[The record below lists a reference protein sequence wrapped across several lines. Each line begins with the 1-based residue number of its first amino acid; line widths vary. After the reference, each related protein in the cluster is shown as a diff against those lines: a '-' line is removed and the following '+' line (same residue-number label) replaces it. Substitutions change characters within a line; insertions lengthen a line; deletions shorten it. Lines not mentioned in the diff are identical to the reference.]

1 MLKTGLLEMMK
12 KPTTSIGAFTSWAKP
27 MFESHIDQTRTIT
40 YVPDKVGDHAQTRG
54 HPTLALRDRTE
65 FASWADRFMAKFT
78 SSVEVPSGLHTWA
91 TDILQSAGDNGFY
104 CDWADMTD
112 PLLQIVRNA
121 LASPHPRQTSTGMV
135 QFACLAQ
142 RQLSSEGWLGPLDIV
157 LLALACCGLD
167 ESEVSVFKVGSK
179 YALKSSMYWAKTH
192 GLEIDLRF
200 DHAAR
205 IHMEAINVRSSDR
218 RTRFGKAL
226 LAGQS

>member
-1 MLKTGLLEMMK
+1 MTKR
-12 KPTTSIGAFTSWAKP
+12 PTASIGGFTSWAKP
-27 MFESHIDQTRTIT
+27 MFESHIDETRTIT
-40 YVPDKVGDHAQTRG
+40 YVPDEEGGHAQTHG
-54 HPTLALRDRTE
+54 HPKRVLRVRTE

-78 SSVEVPSGLHTWA
+78 SSVEVPSGLHNWA
-91 TDILQSAGDNGFY
+91 TDVLQSAGDDGFY

-121 LASPHPRQTSTGMV
+121 LASPHPRQTSTGMM

-142 RQLSSEGWLGPLDIV
+142 RQLSSQGSLGPLDIA

-167 ESEVSVFKVGSK
+167 QSEVSVFKVGSK

-200 DHAAR
+200 DHAACV
-205 IHMEAINVRSSDR
+205 HMEAINVRSSDR
-218 RTRFGKAL
+218 RSRFSRSL
-226 LAGQS
+226 LA